1 LKEVVRTILI
11 EPHPTEQ
18 QKDLL
23 YRMFRSSAEIYN
35 TLIDFLQYKRKAC
48 QELQKQGIE
57 KPWKSDPDLDI
68 CRKGWATELIR
79 ALIPRKACE
88 YPKREVEIRIKSGR
102 QKGEYRLEP
111 ATVKNSKP
119 DYGVS
124 GQTQGLICQAFE
136 ASIKACVSKWK
147 KGDYSAE
154 LPRRK
159 KGLHCLYFSSQEIKR
174 DGNKLKLGSGK
185 YCLVFKL
192 DELAGIDIK
201 GDARIYRTRGGKIML
216 SLTRKIPVEP
226 NPELTEVAAIDFGQ
240 KRAMVIATADGAT
253 AAISGKD
260 ICALKRE
267 RDRRYREIN
276 RLRSRMLRGQ
286 IRQYLTAE
294 EKEKMRSLQLRDNER
309 QRQGKK
315 RTGEDIKYALRI
327 IRQRRK
333 EERQR
338 EIEEQGLENVLK
350 RFLGRELSEND
361 KQNLDR
367 LKEQYLARRSRRE
380 RAIARVQNR
389 ASDYYRI
396 RLRYAN
402 HAITRA
408 AARYCEEHKIGKV
421 YVGDLSSL
429 PKRRKS
435 GSRRIKQVH
444 RNNLWEMPTQARYL
458 DEKLKLVGGTGTQEA
473 SEAFSSQVC
482 PNCGRRHKPR
492 NRVYFCNPE
501 KGGCGY
507 RGDRDSVGACNFL
520 SAVVT
525 GACGNIKPAQN
536 RTLRIA
542 PAIRQ
547 GLRVCTP
554 LPSQSLTGQ
563 SEPAEESAKGHKSAD
578 LQESAIVAD
587 SCAPRTDRKPLDQ
600 GKTQVR
606 AGVEVLADAGTP
618 TPTGDGETCSP
629 ATTVKSGAKRQS
641 GRRCL
646 QDPPEPAVQLTIW
659 DTG

>member
-1 LKEVVRTILI
+1 LDLKEVVRAILI
-11 EPHPTEQ
+11 ELHPTER

-48 QELQKQGIE
+48 QYKRKACQELQKQGIE
-57 KPWKSDPDLDI
+57 EPWKSDPDLDI

-79 ALIPRKACE
+79 ALIPQKACE

-111 ATVKNSKP
+111 ATIKHSKP

-185 YCLVFKL
+185 YRLVFKL

-226 NPELTEVAAIDFGQ
+226 NPELTKVAAIDFGQ

-294 EKEKMRSLQLRDNER
+294 EKEKMRSLQLHDNKR

-315 RTGEDIKYALRI
+315 RTGVDIKYALRI

-361 KQNLDR
+361 KQKKAVRFATSYDLITVTR
-367 LKEQYLARRSRRE
+367 RFTGLVPGRGLRRSMSRLGRY
-380 RAIARVQNR
+380 RSRVM
-389 ASDYYRI
+389 
-396 RLRYAN
+396 
-402 HAITRA
+402 TRQRQHFILYVTA
-408 AARYCEEHKIGKV
+408 AAAFHAGAV
-421 YVGDLSSL
+421 TAGWVAWQL
-429 PKRRKS
+429 PES
-435 GSRRIKQVH
+435 PQV
-444 RNNLWEMPTQARYL
+444 ESP
-458 DEKLKLVGGTGTQEA
+458 
-473 SEAFSSQVC
+473 
-482 PNCGRRHKPR
+482 P
-492 NRVYFCNPE
+492 
-501 KGGCGY
+501 
-507 RGDRDSVGACNFL
+507 
-520 SAVVT
+520 
-525 GACGNIKPAQN
+525 PAQPME
-536 RTLRIA
+536 L
-542 PAIRQ
+542 
-547 GLRVCTP
+547 V
-554 LPSQSLTGQ
+554 
-563 SEPAEESAKGHKSAD
+563 
-578 LQESAIVAD
+578 
-587 SCAPRTDRKPLDQ
+587 
-600 GKTQVR
+600 
-606 AGVEVLADAGTP
+606 
-618 TPTGDGETCSP
+618 
-629 ATTVKSGAKRQS
+629 
-641 GRRCL
+641 
-646 QDPPEPAVQLTIW
+646 
-659 DTG
+659 